1 MEKKLYSLK
10 DTKDPTKQDLYIK
23 KSGEV
28 QDFFTYFNSFSL
40 KKWKYYTTL
49 EQVTLRMEV
58 RGKWKI
64 TWQSAGEPGIQSL
77 LEETISGG
85 MYEHT
90 MAAES
95 ISAVLVGFQLQPLS
109 QDAAIVSGAW
119 YGSFSQWEDK
129 KIGISIT
136 TFKRESYVTKNM
148 ALLKQFQQDHPWLYL
163 QVVDNGSTLPE
174 EQTDRFRL
182 LHNPNFGGSGGF
194 TRGLIEYVN
203 AGNVDYVL
211 LMDDDIN
218 IETSTLE
225 RTHSLICSLKKEFA
239 ESFLAGAMLQMEE
252 PVIQHEN
259 TAYWNKIVSKVRG
272 QNVNLGLLDELC
284 ENEIVVHNDNDYAGW
299 WFCCIPVE
307 RIKNIGYPLPAFIK
321 SDDMEYGIRNHRE
334 LIRMN
339 GIGVWHE
346 AFRKK
351 MTPIIRFFSDRNSFI
366 LNHYAHGC
374 DRSTLFIAVVG
385 RLIKRIMKGEFAYIS
400 VLSIAL
406 EEYRKGFYQITQQS
420 ADLYFQTI
428 KNRISNHFQVSS
440 LLNIFGLL
448 VKIMINYN
456 HISAEY
462 VDFRKRELRTEQFW
476 DRYLNCEERE

>member
-1 MEKKLYSLK
+1 M
-10 DTKDPTKQDLYIK
+10 
-23 KSGEV
+23 EV
-28 QDFFTYFNSFSL
+28 Q
-40 KKWKYYTTL
+40 
-49 EQVTLRMEV
+49 
-58 RGKWKI
+58 GKWKI

-218 IETSTLE
+218 IETSALE
-225 RTHSLICSLKKEFA
+225 RTHSLLCSLKNEFA
-239 ESFLAGAMLQMEE
+239 QSFLAGAMLQMEK

-259 TAYWNKIVSKVRG
+259 TAYWNKIISKVRG
-272 QNVNLGLLDELC
+272 QNVNLGQIDELC
-284 ENEIVVHNDNDYAGW
+284 KNETIINHPNDYAGW
-299 WFCCIPVE
+299 WFCCIPVD
-307 RIKNIGYPLPAFIK
+307 RIKKIGYPLPTFIK
-321 SDDMEYGIRNHRE
+321 SDDMEYGIRNHYE

-366 LNHYAHGC
+366 LNHYAYGC
-374 DRSTLFIAVVG
+374 NRSTFFIAVVG
-385 RLIKRIMKGEFAYIS
+385 RLVKRIMKRDLAYIN

-406 EEYRKGFYQITQQS
+406 EEYQKGFYQITQQS
-420 ADLYFQTI
+420 ADLYFQMI
-428 KNRISNHFQVSS
+428 KSRISNHFQFVS
-440 LLNIFGLL
+440 LLSVCHSLIE
-448 VKIMINYN
+448 IMINYN
-456 HISAEY
+456 HINAEY
-462 VDFRKRELRTEQFW
+462 VDFMLRP
-476 DRYLNCEERE
+476 DYN